1 MRRLTCFLLALVMIV
16 SLFPGVPH
24 AHAAEAP
31 SLVITNAEGEETDT
45 FVVGE
50 PIYVTASSNVAED
63 WVGFYDLKYPDA
75 STFWYYVSDAD
86 HENGGTYNVYDGEPN
101 TGWAGWMMEP
111 NAEDEVRYEIRLVES
126 GLKKTVTIVAPE
138 DSTYS
143 SLEVKESTVTAGES
157 IVVNATSYKQYAWVA
172 LYSGTKTASDTFGG
186 DYSTY
191 KYVTGQNGV
200 DMEFPVYSAGE
211 YTVVLFA
218 DGGYTVDKV
227 VNVTVEE
234 PQEEL
239 PPILTT
245 DKTTYAYGEAINVT
259 VDASAYA
266 STGKDWVGIFNKGAV
281 PSNTVNSY
289 FWYYPAEMGATF
301 NVLNGTTNS
310 LGNCVPG
317 EYSVILLANDGYSV
331 ITSVEI
337 TIIGEEASR
346 TVVEPTCD
354 EEGYTLVT
362 YTDGSTEK
370 VDIVPALG
378 HDYGDWTYNAE
389 SKTHSK
395 ACKRDA
401 SHVATE
407 NCTFDEGAVT
417 KEPTETETGVKTF
430 TCTVCSGT
438 YTEEIPATGA
448 VETGRETVAPTCTEE
463 GYTLITYT
471 DGTTEKV
478 DIVPA
483 LGHGWTDWTHVDLTR
498 THIRACQRE
507 NCEVTETENCV
518 LEHESVSG
526 SQLKYTCS
534 VCGDYAEDI
543 LWTDKAE
550 YESGEDIIVTVNPNY
565 DFGATDWIGLYKAGE
580 APSPTGVTS
589 IRWDYVD
596 KFEGGMNIFLTN
608 WHDRPT
614 EDVDNHLTAGEYWL
628 YLCKNDGYEIVT
640 HISFMVTA
648 VEVSRETTPPTCEED
663 GYVTAYY
670 SDGTSKVVVTAEE
683 DPSLKA
689 TGHAWGDWVYDGEEK
704 QTHTHT
710 CTVCEEDT
718 ETEACQWDEGVVTK
732 EATET
737 EDGLMTFTCT
747 VCGGTKTKAIS
758 TKVVDR
764 TETVEAT
771 CEEAGYVRTWYT
783 DGTYT
788 DEPIPPKGHAYGEW
802 IFDSEAHTHTK
813 TCAND
818 VSHTVTEDCSFDVVV
833 SGNSAT
839 HTCTVCGGSYSTG
852 ILNTNKT
859 NYTHGEEI
867 IVTIFADV
875 GPDAWVGLY
884 GKGESANPNM
894 GNGKVSYYWC
904 WASDKV
910 GTPFNMLADGHYNT
924 DRGET
929 LGSGE
934 YVLRLFADSGYDNIV
949 AEAEITI
956 IKAEVSRTV
965 VEPTCDED
973 GYTLVTYTDGST
985 EKVDIVAALGH
996 DYGDWTYN
1004 AESKTHS
1011 KACKRDA
1018 SHVATENCTFDEGAV
1033 TKEPTETET
1042 GVKTFTCTVCSGTYT
1057 EEIPATGAVETG
1069 RETVAPTCTEEGY
1082 TLITYSD
1089 GTTEKVDI
1097 VPALG
1102 HDIEGV
1108 AWTGIDVG
1116 NHGKICKRCEEVAET
1131 ETHSM
1136 TGRIENGVTYH
1147 TCSVCGYVHEVVI
1160 LATDK
1165 AEYKFGEPIIV
1176 TVNGE
1181 AYAANS
1187 NDWVGLYKKGE
1198 QFNPDIGGSYSIYWY
1213 WISDGGATED
1223 INWRTNPAV
1232 RNENGRDGEF
1242 VGGEYTVALL
1252 TENGGNWYYEITS
1265 VDIVITAVATKTEV
1279 VEPTCTEAGYT
1290 YIEYNDGTT
1299 ETVPGEPAL
1308 GHAYPDAWTCNND
1321 GKSHSKVCANDA
1333 SHVITENCTWDEGVV
1348 TKEPTT
1354 EESGVRTYTCSVCEG
1369 TKEEIIPAL
1378 TVEEVKRETVAP
1390 TCTEDGYTLVTYSDG
1405 TTQKID
1411 IVPALGHDWGDWTHV
1426 ERTRTHT
1433 HQCKREDCGV
1443 TETEDCVL
1451 EYEGLRG
1458 SQVECNCRTCG
1469 DYFEDLFWTDKAE
1482 YESGEDIIVTV
1493 NPNYDFGATDWIGL
1507 YKAGEAPSPTG
1518 VTSIRWDYVDK
1529 FEGGMNIFLTN
1540 WHDRPTEDVDN
1551 HLTAGEYWLYLCKND
1566 GYEIVTHIS
1575 FMVTAVEVSRETT
1588 PPTCEEDGY
1597 VTAYY
1602 SDGTSK
1608 VVVTAEEDPSLKAT
1622 GHAWGDWVYDGEE
1635 KQTHTHTCTV
1645 CEEDTETEAC
1655 QWDEGVVTKEATE
1668 TEDGLMTFTC
1678 TVCGGTKTKVITT
1691 KTVDHTETV
1700 EATCE
1705 EAGYI
1710 RTWYT
1715 DGTYTDELLPPKGH
1729 AYGEW
1734 VFDSQTR
1741 SHTKTCANDASH
1753 TITEDCSFDV
1763 VVSGNSATYTCSV
1776 CDGSYVTGLL
1786 NTNKTTYALG
1796 EEIIV
1801 TVLADVGPEAWVGLY
1816 GKGEAANPNVGNGRV
1831 SYYWC
1836 WTSDKVG
1843 TPFNMLADGHYNTDR
1858 NEALGNGEY
1867 VLRLFADGGYDKI
1880 VAEVEITIFTDISGN
1895 EYKLKVNGE
1904 FVEDGT
1910 ELSFLVGEEVIVI
1923 PVVEGEIGYGWMGI
1937 YSAKYNCDTVFS
1949 PSTPSDWYAY
1959 FTDVNNQTV
1968 SLNTAVDFGPGDY
1981 TVVLFADGGYGS
1993 PQLAVNFRVRK
2004 AVVSYEVLREATCTI
2019 PGSAKILY
2027 EGDTEYTFE
2036 PIPALGHDWSF
2047 NAETKSH
2054 VCQREACGISE
2065 PCEFS
2070 TVTDEE
2076 GNVTHTCSVCHGTY
2090 TEEKEPDDEEE
2101 ETEGALLR
2109 LAGANRVLTSLQAAD
2124 MLMKERN
2131 VEKLDAVIL
2140 ASAMNFPDALS
2151 GSYLAAVKNA
2161 PILLTAKGYE
2171 ESVNAF
2177 ITENLAEGGTV
2188 YVLGGEAAVPAALLE
2203 GLTGVQRV
2211 AGETR
2216 FETNLEI
2223 LKEAGVTGNEILVC
2237 TALNFPDSLSAAAV
2251 GKPILLVGS
2260 KLTAEQEAYL
2270 QLLGEKNFYIIG
2282 GTSAI
2287 SKSVEYALQSYG
2299 GTIRIAGENRYDT
2312 SALIAQ
2318 RFFPEAEAVVLA
2330 YGRNY
2335 PDGLCGGALA
2345 AAMGA
2350 PVILVED
2357 AFIDHAVDYVQGKEI
2372 QSGYVLGG
2380 TGLLSDASVRTIW
2393 ALAEDAEIAVYSK

>member
-31 SLVITNAEGEETDT
+31 SLVITNAEGEEADT

-63 WVGFYDLKYPDA
+63 WIGFYDLKYPDA

-101 TGWAGWMMEP
+101 TGWEGWMMEP

-266 STGKDWVGIFNKGAV
+266 STGTDWVGIFDKGAV
-281 PSNTVNSY
+281 PGATVNSY
-289 FWYYPAEMGATF
+289 FWYYPAAMGATF

-317 EYSVILLANDGYSV
+317 EYSIILLANDGYGV
-331 ITSVEI
+331 ITSVDI
-337 TIIGEEASR
+337 TITEKAEVSR

-354 EEGYTLVT
+354 EEGYTL
-362 YTDGSTEK
+362 
-370 VDIVPALG
+370 I
-378 HDYGDWTYNAE
+378 
-389 SKTHSK
+389 
-395 ACKRDA
+395 
-401 SHVATE
+401 
-407 NCTFDEGAVT
+407 
-417 KEPTETETGVKTF
+417 
-430 TCTVCSGT
+430 
-438 YTEEIPATGA
+438 
-448 VETGRETVAPTCTEE
+448 
-463 GYTLITYT
+463 
-471 DGTTEKV
+471 
-478 DIVPA
+478 
-483 LGHGWTDWTHVDLTR
+483 
-498 THIRACQRE
+498 
-507 NCEVTETENCV
+507 
-518 LEHESVSG
+518 
-526 SQLKYTCS
+526 
-534 VCGDYAEDI
+534 
-543 LWTDKAE
+543 
-550 YESGEDIIVTVNPNY
+550 
-565 DFGATDWIGLYKAGE
+565 
-580 APSPTGVTS
+580 
-589 IRWDYVD
+589 
-596 KFEGGMNIFLTN
+596 
-608 WHDRPT
+608 
-614 EDVDNHLTAGEYWL
+614 
-628 YLCKNDGYEIVT
+628 
-640 HISFMVTA
+640 
-648 VEVSRETTPPTCEED
+648 
-663 GYVTAYY
+663 
-670 SDGTSKVVVTAEE
+670 
-683 DPSLKA
+683 
-689 TGHAWGDWVYDGEEK
+689 
-704 QTHTHT
+704 
-710 CTVCEEDT
+710 
-718 ETEACQWDEGVVTK
+718 
-732 EATET
+732 
-737 EDGLMTFTCT
+737 
-747 VCGGTKTKAIS
+747 
-758 TKVVDR
+758 
-764 TETVEAT
+764 
-771 CEEAGYVRTWYT
+771 
-783 DGTYT
+783 
-788 DEPIPPKGHAYGEW
+788 
-802 IFDSEAHTHTK
+802 
-813 TCAND
+813 
-818 VSHTVTEDCSFDVVV
+818 
-833 SGNSAT
+833 
-839 HTCTVCGGSYSTG
+839 
-852 ILNTNKT
+852 
-859 NYTHGEEI
+859 
-867 IVTIFADV
+867 
-875 GPDAWVGLY
+875 
-884 GKGESANPNM
+884 
-894 GNGKVSYYWC
+894 
-904 WASDKV
+904 
-910 GTPFNMLADGHYNT
+910 
-924 DRGET
+924 
-929 LGSGE
+929 
-934 YVLRLFADSGYDNIV
+934 
-949 AEAEITI
+949 
-956 IKAEVSRTV
+956 
-965 VEPTCDED
+965 
-973 GYTLVTYTDGST
+973 TYTDGST

-1147 TCSVCGYVHEVVI
+1147 TCSVCGYVHEEVI

-1181 AYAANS
+1181 AYAAS
-1187 NDWVGLYKKGE
+1187 GNDWVGLYKKGE
-1198 QFNPDIGGSYSIYWY
+1198 QFNPDMGGVKSIYWY
-1213 WISDGGATED
+1213 YISEQSSVTD
-1223 INWRTNPAV
+1223 INWRTNPSV
-1232 RNENGRDGEF
+1232 RNENFRDGEF
-1242 VGGEYTVALL
+1242 VAGEYTVALL

-1265 VDIVITAVATKTEV
+1265 VGITITKEETSRV
-1279 VEPTCTEAGYT
+1279 VTDPTCDEAGSITIT
-1290 YIEYNDGTT
+1290 YSDGTT

-1333 SHVITENCTWDEGVV
+1333 SHVITENCTWDEGTV

-1443 TETEDCVL
+1443 TETENCVL

-1482 YESGEDIIVTV
+1482 YESGEDIIVTA
-1493 NPNYDFGATDWIGL
+1493 NPNYDFGSTDWIGL
-1507 YKAGEAPSPTG
+1507 YKAGEVPNDSKNP
-1518 VTSIRWDYVDK
+1518 TSIRWNYVGD
-1529 FEGGMNIFLTN
+1529 FMDEDGMSIFLSSN
-1540 WHDRPTEDVDN
+1540 HDRPEEDVDN
-1551 HLTAGEYWLYLCKND
+1551 RLTAGEYWLYLCKND
-1566 GYEIVTHIS
+1566 GWDVIS
-1575 FMVTAVEVSRETT
+1575 KITITVTAVETSRETT

-1622 GHAWGDWVYDGEE
+1622 GHAYGEWVYDADAKQHAKTCANDETHVVTEACTFDEGTVTKEPTATEKGEKTFECAVCHGTYVQELAATGAELVEE
-1635 KQTHTHTCTV
+1635 KITKEPTCTEEGVKTAYYSDGSTIETPVPALGHSFEGAQWTYNSEDKTHTRECVRDCGH
-1645 CEEDTETEAC
+1645 TETEAC
-1655 QWDEGVVTKEATE
+1655 DMVLNEEKGVFEC
-1668 TEDGLMTFTC
+1668 GTC
-1678 TVCGGTKTKVITT
+1678 G
-1691 KTVDHTETV
+1691 
-1700 EATCE
+1700 
-1705 EAGYI
+1705 
-1710 RTWYT
+1710 
-1715 DGTYTDELLPPKGH
+1715 
-1729 AYGEW
+1729 
-1734 VFDSQTR
+1734 
-1741 SHTKTCANDASH
+1741 
-1753 TITEDCSFDV
+1753 
-1763 VVSGNSATYTCSV
+1763 
-1776 CDGSYVTGLL
+1776 GSYVAFIL
-1786 NTNKTTYALG
+1786 NTDKTEYKFG
-1796 EEIIV
+1796 ESIYV
-1801 TVLADVGPEAWVGLY
+1801 TVNPDAYAASEKDWVGLY
-1816 GKGEAANPNVGNGRV
+1816 KKGEQQDPDNGGAFSIYWYYISELGNQVDINGRTNPAV
-1831 SYYWC
+1831 
-1836 WTSDKVG
+1836 
-1843 TPFNMLADGHYNTDR
+1843 R
-1858 NEALGNGEY
+1858 NENGRDSEFVPGEY
-1867 VLRLFADGGYDKI
+1867 SVVLLANDGYSVIASVD
-1880 VAEVEITIFTDISGN
+1880 ITITEEEIDLSGN
-1895 EYKLKVNGE
+1895 TYGLEVNGE
-1904 FVEDGT
+1904 AVEDGGNLT
-1910 ELSFLVGEEVIVI
+1910 FTMGDEIVLR
-1923 PVVEGEIGYGWMGI
+1923 PVVDGMVGSGWMGVYI
-1937 YSAKYNCDTVFS
+1937 AGYSRDHDFS
-1949 PSTPSDWYAY
+1949 TTPSDWYGWFYEYNGTEINLA
-1959 FTDVNNQTV
+1959 DKIG
-1968 SLNTAVDFGPGDY
+1968 LEAGHY
-1981 TVVLFADGGYGS
+1981 TVVLFGDGGYS
-1993 PQLAVNFRVRK
+1993 KVQYLMNFEIK
-2004 AVVSYEVLREATCTI
+2004 QSYDAYEVIKEPTCTTH
-2019 PGSAKILY
+2019 GSARVKY
-2027 EGDTEYTFE
+2027 VGAEDYTFE
-2036 PIPALGHDWSF
+2036 PIPALGHDWGF
-2047 NAETKSH
+2047 NAETKAH

-2090 TEEKEPDDEEE
+2090 TEEKKPDDEEE

-2124 MLMKERN
+2124 MLMKELN
-2131 VEKLDAVIL
+2131 VEKLEAVVL

-2161 PILLTAKGYE
+2161 PIILTAKGFE
-2171 ESVNAF
+2171 AEVNAF
-2177 ITENLAEGGTV
+2177 ITENLAESGKV

-2211 AGETR
+2211 AGGNR

-2223 LKEAGVTGNEILVC
+2223 LKEAGVTGTDVLVC
-2237 TALNFPDSLSAAAV
+2237 TAMNFPDSLSAAAA

-2282 GTSAI
+2282 GVGAV
-2287 SKSVEYALQSYG
+2287 SKDVEYALQSYG
-2299 GTIRIAGENRYDT
+2299 GTIRLAGGNRYET

-2372 QSGYVLGG
+2372 RTGYVLGG

>member
-1 MRRLTCFLLALVMIV
+1 MEHTKNSFSMRRLTCFLLALVMIV

-63 WVGFYDLKYPDA
+63 WVGFYDLKYPNA

-331 ITSVEI
+331 ITSVDI
-337 TIIGEEASR
+337 TI
-346 TVVEPTCD
+346 
-354 EEGYTLVT
+354 
-362 YTDGSTEK
+362 TE
-370 VDIVPALG
+370 
-378 HDYGDWTYNAE
+378 
-389 SKTHSK
+389 
-395 ACKRDA
+395 
-401 SHVATE
+401 
-407 NCTFDEGAVT
+407 
-417 KEPTETETGVKTF
+417 
-430 TCTVCSGT
+430 
-438 YTEEIPATGA
+438 
-448 VETGRETVAPTCTEE
+448 
-463 GYTLITYT
+463 
-471 DGTTEKV
+471 
-478 DIVPA
+478 
-483 LGHGWTDWTHVDLTR
+483 
-498 THIRACQRE
+498 
-507 NCEVTETENCV
+507 
-518 LEHESVSG
+518 
-526 SQLKYTCS
+526 
-534 VCGDYAEDI
+534 
-543 LWTDKAE
+543 
-550 YESGEDIIVTVNPNY
+550 
-565 DFGATDWIGLYKAGE
+565 
-580 APSPTGVTS
+580 
-589 IRWDYVD
+589 
-596 KFEGGMNIFLTN
+596 
-608 WHDRPT
+608 
-614 EDVDNHLTAGEYWL
+614 
-628 YLCKNDGYEIVT
+628 
-640 HISFMVTA
+640 
-648 VEVSRETTPPTCEED
+648 
-663 GYVTAYY
+663 
-670 SDGTSKVVVTAEE
+670 
-683 DPSLKA
+683 
-689 TGHAWGDWVYDGEEK
+689 
-704 QTHTHT
+704 
-710 CTVCEEDT
+710 
-718 ETEACQWDEGVVTK
+718 
-732 EATET
+732 
-737 EDGLMTFTCT
+737 
-747 VCGGTKTKAIS
+747 
-758 TKVVDR
+758 
-764 TETVEAT
+764 
-771 CEEAGYVRTWYT
+771 
-783 DGTYT
+783 
-788 DEPIPPKGHAYGEW
+788 
-802 IFDSEAHTHTK
+802 
-813 TCAND
+813 
-818 VSHTVTEDCSFDVVV
+818 
-833 SGNSAT
+833 
-839 HTCTVCGGSYSTG
+839 
-852 ILNTNKT
+852 
-859 NYTHGEEI
+859 
-867 IVTIFADV
+867 
-875 GPDAWVGLY
+875 
-884 GKGESANPNM
+884 
-894 GNGKVSYYWC
+894 
-904 WASDKV
+904 
-910 GTPFNMLADGHYNT
+910 
-924 DRGET
+924 
-929 LGSGE
+929 
-934 YVLRLFADSGYDNIV
+934 
-949 AEAEITI
+949 
-956 IKAEVSRTV
+956 KAEVSRTV

-985 EKVDIVAALGH
+985 EKVDIVAALDH

-1348 TKEPTT
+1348 TKEPST

-1493 NPNYDFGATDWIGL
+1493 NPNYDFGSTDWIGL

-1518 VTSIRWDYVDK
+1518 VTSIRWDYVEK
-1529 FEGGMNIFLTN
+1529 FEGGMNIFLTG

-1622 GHAWGDWVYDGEE
+1622 GHTWGDWVYDGEE

-1668 TEDGLMTFTC
+1668 TEDGIMTFTC

-1715 DGTYTDELLPPKGH
+1715 DGTYTDEILPPKGH

-1753 TITEDCSFDV
+1753 TVTEDCSFDV
-1763 VVSGNSATYTCSV
+1763 VVSGNSATHTCSV
-1776 CDGSYVTGLL
+1776 CGGSYVTGLL

-1816 GKGEAANPNVGNGRV
+1816 GKGEAANPNVGNGKV

-2171 ESVNAF
+2171 ETVNAF

-2380 TGLLSDASVRTIW
+2380 IGLLSDASVRTIW